1 MGLKPMDDA
10 KIVQLYWERNE
21 RAIPATSEKYG
32 RYCDSIARNILGSRE
47 DAEECVND
55 TYLSAWNSMPPH
67 RPDILS
73 AFLGKLT
80 RNLSIKRYR
89 RNTAGKRGGGEFPL
103 VLDEMAELVSGADSV
118 EQEIDRR
125 ELIRAI
131 NAFLG
136 ALPPDK
142 RGIFVR
148 RYWYFDSVSAIAS
161 HRGMTENNVS
171 VTLSRLRSKLRGY
184 LRERGFEL

>member
-1 MGLKPMDDA
+1 M
-10 KIVQLYWERNE
+10 
-21 RAIPATSEKYG
+21 
-32 RYCDSIARNILGSRE
+32 
-47 DAEECVND
+47 
-55 TYLSAWNSMPPH
+55 
-67 RPDILS
+67 
-73 AFLGKLT
+73 
-80 RNLSIKRYR
+80 
-89 RNTAGKRGGGEFPL
+89 
-103 VLDEMAELVSGADSV
+103 SGADSV

>member
-21 RAIPATSEKYG
+21 RAIPATSEKYR
-32 RYCDSIARNILGSRE
+32 RYCTSIARNILGNRE

-118 EQEIDRR
+118 DQEIDRR